1 MHTALAL
8 AAFVALAVFGAVG
21 ALAAARLLHPPALAR
36 VAATLATVALGTAAA
51 ALALTR

>member
-1 MHTALAL
+1 MLPALFA
-8 AAFVALAVFGAVG
+8 ALAVFGGAG

-36 VAATLATVALGTAAA
+36 VAATLAAVALGTAAA